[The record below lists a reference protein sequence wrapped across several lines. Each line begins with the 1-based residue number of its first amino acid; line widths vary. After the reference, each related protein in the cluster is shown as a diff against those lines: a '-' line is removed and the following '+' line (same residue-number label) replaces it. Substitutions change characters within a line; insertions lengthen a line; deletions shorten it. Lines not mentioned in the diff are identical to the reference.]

1 MSRLA
6 EIPIRVEPQDSAA
19 STGTIGGG
27 VTAILI
33 EIATQLD
40 RLADG
45 GEPGA
50 IDLRSLPMSLA
61 DREQLLEAL
70 GPGEVTITLQADGES
85 TIRETGVLGVWWS
98 EFRDRGGAVIAAF
111 IEIARVPTILPV
123 ELDELRRGAQ
133 QLRAGI
139 AGAAQPRGN

>member
-6 EIPIRVEPQDSAA
+6 QIPIRVEPRDLAA
-19 STGTIGGG
+19 PTGTIGGG
-27 VTAILI
+27 VMAILI

-45 GEPGA
+45 GEPSA
-50 IDLRSLPMSLA
+50 IDLRSLPMSQA
-61 DREQLLEAL
+61 DRDQLLEAL
-70 GPGEVTITLQADGES
+70 GPGEVTITLLADGES

-111 IEIARVPTILPV
+111 IEIARVPTILTV
-123 ELDELRRGAQ
+123 ELDELRHGAQ
-133 QLRAGI
+133 QLRAGV
-139 AGAAQPRGN
+139 AGAAQPRAN